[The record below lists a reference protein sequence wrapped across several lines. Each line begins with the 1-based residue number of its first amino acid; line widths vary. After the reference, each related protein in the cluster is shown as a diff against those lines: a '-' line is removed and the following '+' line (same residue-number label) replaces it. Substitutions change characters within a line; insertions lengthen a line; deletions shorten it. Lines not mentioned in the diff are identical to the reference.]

1 MAKLTK
7 FQRSQR
13 AHKRLA
19 RKHYTDNPSKNF
31 DKFVKSDYHATIL
44 KRQEKENRVFSQE
57 ERKKGFKACHSIAL
71 NQYGW

>member
-1 MAKLTK
+1 MAKLTR

-13 AHKRLA
+13 AHRRLA
-19 RKHYTDNPSKNF
+19 KKHYTANPEKNL
-31 DKFVKSDYHATIL
+31 DRFVKSDYHSTIA

-57 ERKKGFKACHSIAL
+57 ERKQVYRACHSIAL